1 MSKKNDWISLGEA
14 YKDVFKKVV
23 IKEGVPE
30 GEIGDAP
37 LEDGGPTERGGFKE
51 SEIDVTKM
59 SEKENKYNVK
69 GYSYGN
75 DNDPGLSE
83 DEPEPTG
90 PTFGQTPYSGI
101 IGNEEDEEDKS
112 KKKKT
117 KRKKAKK
124 FEAEEDKEDC
134 ENEEAEENLGETEKI
149 ARESLNNFMAKKSV
163 FDRLYDKVMVNE
175 NFPEMEE
182 IGDEDLDA
190 LGLDDVETDDE
201 LDEEITITIDRDTA
215 TKLHELLGAAIG
227 DGDGDEVE
235 GIDLEVGVDEV
246 ESEERFR
253 FPAEDEEAAMKDGGG
268 YSVDAGST
276 LKKEINYGKKNKV
289 GKLRP
294 ATGLA
299 QKDGGG
305 YSQDA
310 GSTLSQEVDYGKQN
324 KVGNLKPGPLPGA

>member
-14 YKDVFKKVV
+14 YEDVFKKVV

-117 KRKKAKK
+117 KRKAGTAKPKKTFVEDKKAKQRK
-124 FEAEEDKEDC
+124 GTERKE
-134 ENEEAEENLGETEKI
+134 TTT
-149 ARESLNNFMAKKSV
+149 R
-163 FDRLYDKVMVNE
+163 
-175 NFPEMEE
+175 
-182 IGDEDLDA
+182 
-190 LGLDDVETDDE
+190 
-201 LDEEITITIDRDTA
+201 
-215 TKLHELLGAAIG
+215 
-227 DGDGDEVE
+227 
-235 GIDLEVGVDEV
+235 
-246 ESEERFR
+246 
-253 FPAEDEEAAMKDGGG
+253 
-268 YSVDAGST
+268 
-276 LKKEINYGKKNKV
+276 
-289 GKLRP
+289 
-294 ATGLA
+294 
-299 QKDGGG
+299 Q
-305 YSQDA
+305 
-310 GSTLSQEVDYGKQN
+310 
-324 KVGNLKPGPLPGA
+324 